1 MATDDHFYTT
11 SAAERD
17 TADANDGYHF
27 EEIACYVYDSQQPGT
42 VPLYRLYNG
51 SDHFYTTSA
60 AERDTADANDGYHFE
75 EIACYVYDSQQPGTV
90 PLYRLYNGSDHF
102 YTTSAA
108 ERDTA
113 DANDGYHFEEIA
125 CYVYDS
131 QQPGTVPLYR
141 LYNGGTTPPPAGP
154 IRVWIIKPLAI
165 NYVLQMT
172 YGTSLSVASPDG
184 TVHTIPSETL
194 GLAVGPC
201 PDKVL
206 GAGLHMIQAQKSTGA
221 VDPAMAQS
229 MLDALKDSGNS
240 DVSAVF
246 VSNSQP
252 GVAGPFFTINVDK
265 PSDLAKILGL
275 LTGLQALVVKVLAN
289 WTKVLSAN
297 LSGLSDLAKDSQY
310 VVESL
315 TAADLAASSVAFGS
329 GAVAFIWPSTIG
341 PEIWAKPE
349 IPVGNPDW
357 EASWTNPDGSVTM
370 VGGDGV
376 TITIGPPEIG
386 TCEPDSGGGA
396 TWTPAPGDPGVDIGQ
411 PEAGDLGG
419 DAGPGGGPGRPNI
432 Q

>member
-141 LYNGGTTPPPAGP
+141 LYNDGTTPPPAGP
-154 IRVWIIKPLAI
+154 IRVWILKPLAI

-172 YGTSLSVASPDG
+172 YGTSLGVTSSDGSVQ
-184 TVHTIPSETL
+184 TIPSETL

-201 PDKVL
+201 PQQVL
-206 GAGLHMIQAQKSTGA
+206 NAAFSLTQAQHATGT
-221 VDPAMAQS
+221 VDPTLAQS
-229 MLDALKDSGNS
+229 MLNALEKSGNS
-240 DVSAVF
+240 DVSSVF
-246 VSNSQP
+246 VSSSQP
-252 GVAGPFFTINVDK
+252 GVPTSFTINVNK
-265 PSDLAKILGL
+265 PADAAKLLALLSG
-275 LTGLQALVVKVLAN
+275 LTGVVSKVLAN
-289 WTKVLSAN
+289 WTKVISAN
-297 LSGLSDLAKDSQY
+297 LPGLSEVVNDSPW
-310 VVESL
+310 VIDTL
-315 TAADLAASSVAFGS
+315 TAAADAAAATAAAGGILVFL
-329 GAVAFIWPSTIG
+329 WPSTIG
-341 PEIWAKPE
+341 PEIPPKIE
-349 IPVGNPDW
+349 IPVNDPSW
-357 EASWTNPDGSVTM
+357 HASWTNPDGSVTSI
-370 VGGDGV
+370 GADG
-376 TITIGPPEIG
+376 TTMTYGPADTGEIV
-386 TCEPDSGGGA
+386 PDDGGGA
-396 TWTPAPGDPGVDIGQ
+396 TWFPAPGDPGIGISP

-419 DAGPGGGPGRPNI
+419 DAGPGGGPGRPEI